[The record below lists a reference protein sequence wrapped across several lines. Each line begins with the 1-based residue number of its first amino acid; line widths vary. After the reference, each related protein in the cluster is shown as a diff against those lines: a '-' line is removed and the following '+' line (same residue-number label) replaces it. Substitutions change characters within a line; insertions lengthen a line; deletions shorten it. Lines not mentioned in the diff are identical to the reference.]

1 MIIKKIPG
9 AGEAWMV
16 YDIRDRIVMTQ
27 DSLLRSLHEWLYTR
41 FDSENRPDST
51 GSITD
56 PTNYNQLAL
65 QESNA
70 FATNNYP
77 VVSSYTTRELL
88 TQTFYDDYS
97 WVSTYSAPVASTMAT
112 TYTGN
117 SNYFITSYN
126 ASPIYAANP
135 TPLYVNRGMATGS
148 KVEVIGSGGGQYL
161 YAVSFFDDR
170 GRVIQSQS
178 SNYTGAI
185 DTTTSQF
192 DFSGKTLRNL
202 IGHKKNNNTVQAHTV
217 LTKMDY
223 DQGFRLKHIWKNIDN
238 AASDQLIDSLQYNE
252 LGQLR
257 VKYLGNNIDSLVY
270 DYNVR
275 GWLLGINR
283 NYVGGT
289 TTHYFGME
297 LGYDKQASMIGTTT
311 YAAQQFNGNITG
323 TVWKSAGDGVGRK
336 YDFTYDDV
344 NRLTAANFNQNTSGV
359 SWDNGYID
367 FSTTNLGYDAN
378 GNIMSMNQK
387 GFKVGGSA
395 LIDQLL
401 YTYQTNSNKLIQVN
415 DAVNDPNSK
424 LGDFHYTGTKGSTDY
439 SYDGNGNLI
448 TDNNKLIDKINY
460 NYLNL
465 PSLVHPNTKGNIV
478 YVYDA
483 AGTKL
488 EKITSDSTS
497 RHTTTTLYINGFIYQ
512 QTDTITTPAAGI
524 DTLQF
529 IAQEEGRIRWAY
541 HKYTTGYSAYG
552 FEYDFFEKD
561 HLGNTRMVL
570 TQQKDTAKYLASGEA
585 AYRTTEN
592 QLFTNLT
599 TTTFARN
606 SVSGYPVDLTVTN
619 PNDTVFK
626 VNGTVG
632 GHKMGPSLL
641 LKVMS
646 GDQVDIAV
654 QSFYNT
660 GTTSSPNTSLTDV
673 LTSLATGVVNLTAG
687 GKGSITDL
695 NNQTTSPIYAALNSF
710 LPSNDPNQTTKPKA
724 YLNWILLDDQLKYVS
739 SYPQSGAVAV
749 TTSGTLN
756 VLGYTGLPI
765 TKNGFLYI
773 WVSNETPGWDAFF
786 DNLVVKQYAGPLL
799 EETHYYPFGLT
810 MAGISSKAL
819 KPFYAENKMKFQKQ
833 EFQNKEFSDGSGLEM
848 YEFKYRFDDCQI
860 GRFWSIDP
868 LANKYVYNST
878 YAFSEDKVTSH
889 VELEGLEAQ
898 SITDGA
904 WRELQAGYQN
914 LSDKIDKMFSV
925 FNKSSTSTVVATTPL
940 TTTSVGTT
948 ITTSANTNFGANMSY
963 IIANNSNQ
971 GNPAPLINTTT
982 TVTVDTKTEIKTP
995 VGTITDKSSM
1005 SNSGVI
1011 TNEIGAKTNVVI
1023 GGVPSTVGA
1032 SVSKSTDGQNAIT
1045 LQASTNTGNV
1055 QAMGQGQYTTNGKQ
1069 QSISLGIGV
1078 QATAGKSTTSTISG
1092 IKLKF

>member
-1 MIIKKIPG
+1 M
-9 AGEAWMV
+9 A
-16 YDIRDRIVMTQ
+16 
-27 DSLLRSLHEWLYTR
+27 
-41 FDSENRPDST
+41 
-51 GSITD
+51 
-56 PTNYNQLAL
+56 TNYT
-65 QESNA
+65 SNA
-70 FATNNYP
+70 
-77 VVSSYTTRELL
+77 S
-88 TQTFYDDYS
+88 
-97 WVSTYSAPVASTMAT
+97 
-112 TYTGN
+112 
-117 SNYFITSYN
+117 YFITTYN
-126 ASPIYAANP
+126 ASPIYAVNP
-135 TPLYVNRGMATGS
+135 TPLYITRGMATGS
-148 KVEVIGSGGGQYL
+148 KIEVIGSSGSQYL
-161 YAVSFFDDR
+161 YAASFYDDR
-170 GRVIQSQS
+170 GRVLQSQS
-178 SNYTGAI
+178 SNYTGAV
-185 DTTTSQF
+185 DTATTQY
-192 DFSGKTLRNL
+192 DFTGKGIRSLL
-202 IGHKKNNNTVQAHTV
+202 GHKKNGNTVQAHTI

-223 DQGFRLKHIWKNIDN
+223 DQGFRLKHIWKNVDG
-238 AASDQLIDSLQYNE
+238 ATSDQLIDSMQYNE

-270 DYNVR
+270 DYNIR
-275 GWLLGINR
+275 GWLTGINK
-283 NYVGGT
+283 NFVGGT

-297 LGYDKQASMIGTTT
+297 LGYDKQASIIGTTS
-311 YAAQQFNGNITG
+311 YVAAQYNGNITG

-336 YDFTYDDV
+336 YDFAYDDV
-344 NRLTAANFNQNTSGV
+344 NRLTAANFIQNTTGS

-367 FSTTNLGYDAN
+367 FSATNLGYDAN

-395 LIDQLL
+395 LIDQLT
-401 YTYQTNSNKLIQVN
+401 YTYQTNSNKLSQVT
-415 DAVNDPNSK
+415 DGANDPLSK
-424 LGDFHYTGTKGSTDY
+424 LGDFHYTGTKGSSDY
-439 SYDGNGNLI
+439 TYDGNGNLI

-483 AGTKL
+483 GGNKL

-497 RHTTTTLYINGFIYQ
+497 RHSTTTLYINGFIYQ
-512 QTDTITTPAAGI
+512 QTDTITTPTAGI

-619 PNDTVFK
+619 PNDTVFR

-646 GDQVDIAV
+646 GDQIDIAV

-660 GTTSSPNTSLTDV
+660 GTTSAPNTSLTDV

-799 EETHYYPFGLT
+799 EENHYYPFGLA
-810 MAGISSKAL
+810 MAAISSKAL
-819 KPFYAENKMKFQKQ
+819 KPFYAENKYRYNGK
-833 EFQNKEFSDGSGLEM
+833 ELQNKEFSDGTGLED
-848 YEFKYRFDDCQI
+848 YDYTQRLFDPQI
-860 GRFWSIDP
+860 GRFFNLDP
-868 LANKYVYNST
+868 ALENYMSSTPYMYSANNPIRFVDIQGLGPGDRIKKAESMEGTKYSQDPKLNQGEELRTGNSAKALQYLDCSEFVSRVLADDGITNGVKEMTTKDLANFLGDDDKFIRSDNDPKPGDIFLFRSGKDGHTGIVVSFDKETGEVITSEARGVKYGTLRVNRDIS
-878 YAFSEDKVTSH
+878 AFSGDNFKGFYRPKNEKADKK
-889 VELEGLEAQ
+889 Q
-898 SITDGA
+898 SG
-904 WRELQAGYQN
+904 
-914 LSDKIDKMFSV
+914 
-925 FNKSSTSTVVATTPL
+925 
-940 TTTSVGTT
+940 
-948 ITTSANTNFGANMSY
+948 
-963 IIANNSNQ
+963 
-971 GNPAPLINTTT
+971 
-982 TVTVDTKTEIKTP
+982 
-995 VGTITDKSSM
+995 TDKKSKTVESDADKFKRIM
-1005 SNSGVI
+1005 SNAEEAIKNSDWLIEQVKKN
-1011 TNEIGAKTNVVI
+1011 NEEEK
-1023 GGVPSTVGA
+1023 
-1032 SVSKSTDGQNAIT
+1032 
-1045 LQASTNTGNV
+1045 
-1055 QAMGQGQYTTNGKQ
+1055 KQ
-1069 QSISLGIGV
+1069 KDKANQDP
-1078 QATAGKSTTSTISG
+1078 AAE
-1092 IKLKF
+1092 FNH